1 VQVRADRDA
10 EARARLDVDVRMAAA
25 LADQAQI
32 RQTLEQRRADLG
44 ALADQD
50 ERVEALQPRG
60 EGIGVLDMVREDR
73 HLVAFEPLEARQGP
87 QRVEPVI
94 EDRDLHRDRD

>member
-1 VQVRADRDA
+1 MR
-10 EARARLDVDVRMAAA
+10 VDAA
-25 LADQAQI
+25 LADHAQVG
-32 RQTLEQRRADLG
+32 QTLEQRPADLG

-50 ERVEALQPRG
+50 ERVEALQPPG

-73 HLVAFEPLEARQGP
+73 HLVASEPLEARQGP

-94 EDRDLHRDRD
+94 EDRDLHRDRG